1 MLIYTSPRFRYT
13 GVMFRNPVYD
23 LVVLVPVFL
32 LAGLVSFF
40 MVAPGTHAEE
50 KESFIVGTSTF
61 PDPAQQ
67 RVVLSQ
73 MEHHEVA
80 TGTLTLADVRTSSDL
95 VEYAQGVIDANDT
108 ITSVALTPMGIQVRY
123 TAQKKLLGVMP
134 LMVPAT
140 VHIGSDGSVIFN
152 EPWYAAV
159 SIREADYL
167 HSALEVRVRTLL
179 TSEGYSASTRLSPMT
194 QAELL
199 ALIQEL
205 LG

>member
-1 MLIYTSPRFRYT
+1 
-13 GVMFRNPVYD
+13 MFRNPVYD
-23 LVVLVPVFL
+23 LVVLVPAFL

-40 MVAPGTHAEE
+40 MVAPGAQAQE

-61 PDPAQQ
+61 PDPTQQ
-67 RVVLSQ
+67 RVVLVHA
-73 MEHHEVA
+73 EHNELA
-80 TGTLTLADVRTSSDL
+80 TGTPPFAGVRTSSDL
-95 VEYAQGVIDANDT
+95 VAYAQGVIDANDT

-140 VHIGSDGSVIFN
+140 VLIGSDGSVIFN

-167 HSALEVRVRTLL
+167 HSALEVRARTLL

-199 ALIQEL
+199 ALMQEL